1 MCHRV
6 KLRPQV
12 EQHNRKVQQGFAQ
25 QMDGAFSSV
34 QRCVQQQGTK
44 HHDMLS
50 SYSQAIGET
59 RRLSGSSS
67 EGQECLSSEI
77 SGATCED
84 LLLLL

>member
-1 MCHRV
+1 M
-6 KLRPQV
+6 RPQV

-34 QRCVQQQGTK
+34 QRCIQQQGTK

-59 RRLSGSSS
+59 QNVDCRTSG
-67 EGQECLSSEI
+67 E
-77 SGATCED
+77 
-84 LLLLL
+84 